1 MTEEREQYALTQTSA
16 RSLVPSAWDMIS
28 AVAPA
33 MHKSHLFGVASPEQ
47 AMAIML
53 TGYELGL
60 TLTASFEFVKI
71 IQGKPSLIPRGALA
85 LVLRSPDLAGLKV
98 EDITDEHGNPEACRV
113 TMKRKNGFEYTMT
126 YSMADAQRAGLVKD
140 DSGWSKYPANMLR
153 WRAIGF
159 CADVVFPDVIGGMKR
174 ADEMGIDLTPEGD
187 VLEGAWTSVPVAQ
200 TLSEPEPAPPA
211 PDLNTLVAQYGAEA
225 VLAANQGRIP
235 ATEEELA
242 TVAAALEIS
251 NA

>member
-1 MTEEREQYALTQTSA
+1 MAQMSTELTVHVD
-16 RSLVPSAWDMIS
+16 RSLTPSAWDMIS

-33 MHKSHLFGVASPEQ
+33 MHRSHLFGVASPEQ

-60 TLTASFEFVKI
+60 TLTASFEFVKV

-85 LVLRSPDLAGLKV
+85 LILQSSDLDNLKV
-98 EDITDEHGNPEACRV
+98 EDVTDAKGNPELCRV
-113 TMKRKNGFEYTMT
+113 TMRRKNGFEYTVT

-140 DSGWSKYPANMLR
+140 DSGWTKYPANMLR

-174 ADEMGIDLTPEGD
+174 ADELGADLTPEGD
-187 VLEGAWTSVPVAQ
+187 VIEGTWASVAPA
-200 TLSEPEPAPPA
+200 TPTPTPEPAVI
-211 PDLNTLVAQYGAEA
+211 DLNALVAQYGAEA
-225 VLAANQGRIP
+225 VLAANEGKIP
-235 ATEEELA
+235 ATGEELEA
-242 TVAAALEIS
+242 VLAALEAS

>member
-1 MTEEREQYALTQTSA
+1 MTEEREQYAVVPAREQALT
-16 RSLVPSAWDMIS
+16 PSVWETIS

-60 TLTASFEFVKI
+60 TLTASFEFVKV

-85 LVLRSPDLAGLKV
+85 LILQSPDLASLKV
-98 EDITDEHGNPEACRV
+98 EDITDGKGNPESCRV
-113 TMKRKNGFEYTMT
+113 TMKRKNGFEYTT
-126 YSMADAQRAGLVKD
+126 SYSMADAARAGLVKD
-140 DSGWSKYPANMLR
+140 DGGWVKYPANMLR

-174 ADEMGIDLTPEGD
+174 ADELGADLTPEGD
-187 VLEGAWTSVPVAQ
+187 VLEGVWTPAAPAPQ
-200 TLSEPEPAPPA
+200 PEPAGI
-211 PDLNTLVAQYGAEA
+211 DLNALVAQYGADA
-225 VLAANQGRIP
+225 VLAANEGRIP
-235 ATEEELA
+235 ATNEELSA
-242 TVAAALEIS
+242 VAAQLGAA

>member
-1 MTEEREQYALTQTSA
+1 MTEEREQYAVVPAREQALT
-16 RSLVPSAWDMIS
+16 PSVWETIS

-60 TLTASFEFVKI
+60 TLTASFEFVKV

-85 LVLRSPDLAGLKV
+85 LILQSPDLASLKV
-98 EDITDEHGNPEACRV
+98 EDVTDAQGNPESCRV
-113 TMKRKNGFEYTMT
+113 TMKRKNGFEYTT
-126 YSMADAQRAGLVKD
+126 SYSMADAARAGLVKD
-140 DSGWSKYPANMLR
+140 DGGWVKYPANMLR

-174 ADEMGIDLTPEGD
+174 ADELGADLTPEGD
-187 VLEGAWTSVPVAQ
+187 VLEGAWTPAPAAPA
-200 TLSEPEPAPPA
+200 SEPEPEPA
-211 PDLNTLVAQYGAEA
+211 GIDLNALVAQYGAEA
-225 VLAANQGRIP
+225 VLAANEGRIP
-235 ATEEELA
+235 ATAEELEA
-242 TVAAALEIS
+242 VAATLETG